1 MPLPFAAVAR
11 GSRFA
16 AALAFASLLP
26 LAAAAT
32 GAGPAPRD
40 EAGNREAADQPA
52 CTGLVLGGGGA
63 RGAAHIG
70 VLRELERQRIPI
82 CAIAGTSMGA
92 IVGSLYASGR
102 TPDEIEAILR
112 RLDWND
118 LFRDDPER
126 ARLPMRRKDAQ
137 LNYRL
142 EVEAGWRDGGLV
154 LPYGAVQGQK
164 LGLLLQSLFDGA
176 PSEFDRLPIPFRA
189 VATDIVDG
197 SPVVP
202 DSGNLADIVR
212 ASMAVPAVFAPMEID
227 GRLLVDGGLV
237 NNVPISV
244 VRSMGATRVIA
255 VDVGSPLYSRGQLR
269 TPVDVAYQMVSVVMR
284 ERTLRELATL
294 GPDDVLLAPELGEF
308 SAADFAGA
316 LETIAPGEVAAR
328 DAAQRL
334 AAFSASEST
343 WSAWRSAARR
353 VEPGERRIAFVDID
367 GARSSTDDLVR
378 RRTEDLVGKSLDVAT
393 LEPFISAAYAEGTYE
408 RIAFRA
414 EERDGSSGIVLTPID
429 KPWGPVFANFGL
441 QFSDD
446 FAGRSDYQLVS
457 ELLVTGL
464 SETGDE
470 LRSILKLGR
479 VTELATDWFSPLNAD
494 RDYFFGMDAGWKA
507 QNLPIELAGRQAA
520 EYRVERSQLGAR
532 LGLQRSARWTLEAGA
547 SWAHHDADP
556 LIAFSNLPAVRQTT
570 TALGA
575 RAAWDTLDRLSF
587 PTSGARVVVTAQHF
601 PGPWNVGDG
610 GSVLRARG
618 DWAMASGRHHL
629 LLGGRWSGTWQQPPA
644 LAAYSTLGG
653 FLNLSG
659 RLERSLVDSHLAYG
673 RAVYYFRLGES
684 GGLFSSPP
692 YVGFSLESGN
702 TWASRDAM
710 STGDLVSAGS
720 GFIGISSPFGPLL
733 LGYGRSDDGN
743 RTWTLS
749 FGNLIR
755 SDDQ

>member
-1 MPLPFAAVAR
+1 MHSMLPRLALCSITAAIVVMAPY
-11 GSRFA
+11 S
-16 AALAFASLLP
+16 LATP
-26 LAAAAT
+26 
-32 GAGPAPRD
+32 
-40 EAGNREAADQPA
+40 QPA
-52 CTGLVLGGGGA
+52 GAPPVEPKEGCTGLVLGGGGA

-70 VLRELERQRIPI
+70 VLRELERQRVPI

-102 TPDEIEAILR
+102 SPDQIEALLQ
-112 RLDWND
+112 RLDWGD
-118 LFRDDPER
+118 LFRDDPDR

-142 EVEAGWRDGGLV
+142 ELEAGWRDGGIV

-164 LGLLLQSLFDGA
+164 LGLLLESLFDGA
-176 PSEFDRLPIPFRA
+176 PEDFDRLPIPFRA

-197 SPVVP
+197 SAVVP
-202 DSGNLADIVR
+202 DSGRIAEIVR

-244 VRSMGATRVIA
+244 VRDMGATRVIA
-255 VDVGSPLYSRGQLR
+255 VDVGSPLYSRDQLR

-294 GPDDVLLAPELGEF
+294 APGDVLITPALGEF

-316 LETIAPGEVAAR
+316 KTTIAPGEVAAR
-328 DAAQRL
+328 EASDRL
-334 AAFSASEST
+334 AAFATSDAAWT
-343 WSAWRSAARR
+343 AWRQATRR
-353 VEPGERRIAFVDID
+353 ATPIERRIAFVDID
-367 GARSSTDDLVR
+367 GDRSSTDDLVR
-378 RRTEDLVGKSLDVAT
+378 RRTEPLVGKSLDVAT
-393 LEPFISAAYAEGTYE
+393 IEPLISDAYAEGTYE
-408 RIAFRA
+408 RIAWRT
-414 EERDGSSGIVLTPID
+414 EERNGASGIVLTPID

-479 VTELATDWFSPLNAD
+479 VTELATDWFSPLDAD
-494 RDYFFGMDAGWKA
+494 RDYFFGMNGGWRA
-507 QNLPIELAGRQAA
+507 QNLPIDRGGRQAA
-520 EYRVERSQLGAR
+520 EYRVTRSQIGAR
-532 LGLQRSARWTLEAGA
+532 WGLQRSPHWTAEVGA
-547 SWAHHDADP
+547 SWAHQEAAP
-556 LIAFSNLPAVRQTT
+556 LIATAGLPAVRETT

-587 PTSGARVVVTAQHF
+587 PSSGARIVITAQHF
-601 PGPWNVGDG
+601 PSSWNPGNG
-610 GSVLRARG
+610 GGVWRARG

-629 LLGGRWSGTWQQPPA
+629 LLGGRLASTWGEAPSLP
-644 LAAYSTLGG
+644 AYSTLGG

-659 RLERSLVDSHLAYG
+659 KLERSLVEPNLAYG
-673 RAVYYFRLGES
+673 RAVYYARLGES
-684 GGLFSSPP
+684 GGLIAAPP
-692 YVGFSLESGN
+692 YVGFSIESGN
-702 TWASRDAM
+702 VWATRDAV
-710 STGDLVSAGS
+710 SGDDLIHAASA
-720 GFIGISSPFGPLL
+720 FVGISSPFGPLL
-733 LGYGRSDDGN
+733 LGFGRSNDGDQA
-743 RTWTLS
+743 WTLS

-755 SDDQ
+755 TDDQ